1 MIPLLILIGL
11 GGLAYATLIEP
22 FWIEVTRHRVKAPVS
37 CPLKI
42 AHLTDIQTV
51 SFGRRERAFLAL
63 LEAEK
68 PDAIVVTGDT
78 KDKRGTYAMC
88 REVLR
93 RLRAPLGVW
102 LVRGN
107 WENWAPLAAEEE
119 EPFYRSAGV
128 NLLLN
133 ANHRLTETVWLV
145 GLNDAT
151 SGTPDLDA
159 ALAGVPPDAFKI
171 LLQHSPFYFDQL
183 SATERG
189 GSASGGDGQTDPAR
203 RVDLILAGHT
213 HGGQI
218 RFPFLG
224 AIWFPPGCGRFSDGW
239 FGKDGSRM
247 YVSRGIGTSLATI
260 RFLCRPELA
269 IITLE
274 PC

>member
-1 MIPLLILIGL
+1 MVPLLIITGMA
-11 GGLAYATLIEP
+11 GLAYATLIEP
-22 FWIEVTRHRVKAPVS
+22 FWIEVTRHRVKAPVPS
-37 CPLKI
+37 PLKI
-42 AHLTDIQTV
+42 AHLTDIQTIG
-51 SFGRRERAFLAL
+51 FGRRERAFLAL

-88 REVLR
+88 HRVLS

-107 WENWAPLAAEEE
+107 WENWGPLAAEEE

-133 ANHRLTETVWLV
+133 ASRPLTDRVWLI
-145 GLNDAT
+145 GLDDAT
-151 SGTPDLDA
+151 SGTPDLSA
-159 ALAGVPPDAFKI
+159 ALHPVPADAFKI
-171 LLQHSPFYFDQL
+171 LLQHSPFYFDRL
-183 SATERG
+183 
-189 GSASGGDGQTDPAR
+189 DGQVDPAR

-218 RFPFLG
+218 RFPFIG
-224 AIWFPPGCGRFSDGW
+224 AIWFPRGCGRFSDGW
-239 FGKDGSRM
+239 FGKEGSRM
-247 YVSRGIGTSLATI
+247 YVSRGIGTSITTI

-269 IITLE
+269 IFTLE